1 MSFDPVAIR
10 RDFPIFNRT
19 IRDGKRLVYLDS
31 GATSQKPQSVIDA
44 EVDFYR
50 LHNAAV
56 HRGAH
61 QLAEEATDIYEG
73 ARETVAQFIGAAID
87 EVVFTKSATESLNL
101 VAYAIGNATAGNRFH
116 LSPGDS
122 IVVTEMEHHANLI
135 PWQQLAAR
143 TGAVLT
149 WFEVTPEGRLDL
161 DNINSVITEK
171 TKVVALT
178 HQSNVLGTINPLD
191 AIVKRAH
198 EVGAV
203 VVLDACQSVPHMSV
217 DVKKLDIDFLA
228 FSGHKALGPTGVGVF
243 WGKAE
248 LLAELPPFLTGGS
261 MIETVTMTGATWAP
275 APRKFE
281 AGVPNM
287 AQAAGLAAALKYL
300 NAIGLEIVHR
310 HEIELTQYLLEKFA
324 EIESLRVVGPT
335 TTESR
340 GGSISFT
347 FGDIHPH
354 DLGQFL
360 DSQGIAVRTGHHCA
374 WPLNRKMGVPATTRA
389 SLYLYNTTEDCDAL
403 VQGIL
408 DAEKYFGR

>member
-1 MSFDPVAIR
+1 
-10 RDFPIFNRT
+10 
-19 IRDGKRLVYLDS
+19 
-31 GATSQKPQSVIDA
+31 
-44 EVDFYR
+44 
-50 LHNAAV
+50 
-56 HRGAH
+56 
-61 QLAEEATDIYEG
+61 
-73 ARETVAQFIGAAID
+73 
-87 EVVFTKSATESLNL
+87 
-101 VAYAIGNATAGNRFH
+101 
-116 LSPGDS
+116 
-122 IVVTEMEHHANLI
+122 
-135 PWQQLAAR
+135 
-143 TGAVLT
+143 
-149 WFEVTPEGRLDL
+149 
-161 DNINSVITEK
+161 VITEK

-243 WGKAE
+243 WGKSE

-300 NAIGLEIVHR
+300 NTIGLENVHR
-310 HEIELTQYLLEKFA
+310 HEIELTQYLLAKFSSV
-324 EIESLRVVGPT
+324 ESLQVVGPT

-347 FGDIHPH
+347 FDDIHPH